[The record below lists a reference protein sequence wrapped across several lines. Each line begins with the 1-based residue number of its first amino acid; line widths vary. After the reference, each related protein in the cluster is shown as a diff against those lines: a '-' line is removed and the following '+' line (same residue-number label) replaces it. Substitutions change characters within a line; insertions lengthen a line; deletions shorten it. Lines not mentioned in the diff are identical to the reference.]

1 VKFKKA
7 IFFNAFSLYKCRG
20 YRKEREDIMKKFIF
34 SQAVADRYKQMSESI
49 NADNKRVKKTMTMK
63 SIITESFFHGA
74 SWMGQ
79 NFIA

>member
-1 VKFKKA
+1 
-7 IFFNAFSLYKCRG
+7 
-20 YRKEREDIMKKFIF
+20 MKKFIF
-34 SQAVADRYKQMSESI
+34 SQTVADRYKKMAETI
-49 NADNKRVKKTMTMK
+49 NAQQTTDVKTMTMK

>member
-1 VKFKKA
+1 
-7 IFFNAFSLYKCRG
+7 
-20 YRKEREDIMKKFIF
+20 MTQFIF
-34 SQAVADRYKQMSESI
+34 SQAVADKYRKMAESI
-49 NADNKRVKKTMTMK
+49 NAEEKRVRKTMTMK

>member
-1 VKFKKA
+1 
-7 IFFNAFSLYKCRG
+7 
-20 YRKEREDIMKKFIF
+20 MKQFVF
-34 SQAVADRYKQMSESI
+34 SQTVADRYKQMSQAI
-49 NADNKRVKKTMTMK
+49 NADDKRVKKTMTMK

>member
-1 VKFKKA
+1 MAQFV
-7 IFFNAFSLYKCRG
+7 
-20 YRKEREDIMKKFIF
+20 F
-34 SQAVADRYKQMSESI
+34 SQAVADRYKKMAESM
-49 NADNKRVKKTMTMK
+49 NADDTKVKKTMTMK

>member
-1 VKFKKA
+1 MRQFV
-7 IFFNAFSLYKCRG
+7 
-20 YRKEREDIMKKFIF
+20 F
-34 SQAVADRYKQMSESI
+34 SQAVADRYRQMSESI
-49 NADNKRVKKTMTMK
+49 NADDKRAKKTMTMK

>member
-1 VKFKKA
+1 MAQFV
-7 IFFNAFSLYKCRG
+7 
-20 YRKEREDIMKKFIF
+20 F
-34 SQAVADRYKQMSESI
+34 SQSVAERYKKMAETM
-49 NADNKRVKKTMTMK
+49 NADDRRVKKTMTMK

>member
-1 VKFKKA
+1 MAQFV
-7 IFFNAFSLYKCRG
+7 FSN
-20 YRKEREDIMKKFIF
+20 
-34 SQAVADRYKQMSESI
+34 SVAERYKKMSESI
-49 NADNKRVKKTMTMK
+49 NADARRVKKTMTMK

>member
-1 VKFKKA
+1 MRQFV
-7 IFFNAFSLYKCRG
+7 FSQTVADK
-20 YRKEREDIMKKFIF
+20 YRKMAET
-34 SQAVADRYKQMSESI
+34 I
-49 NADNKRVKKTMTMK
+49 NAEEKKNVKTMTMK

>member
-1 VKFKKA
+1 MAQFV
-7 IFFNAFSLYKCRG
+7 
-20 YRKEREDIMKKFIF
+20 F
-34 SQAVADRYKQMSESI
+34 SQSVAERYKKMAESM
-49 NADNKRVKKTMTMK
+49 NADDRRVKKTMTMK